1 MIELIRLSWVFFKI
15 GLFCWGGGLVI
26 IPMVEREVVWKYGWL
41 TEHEFVDAVTLGQI
55 TPGPVVISAAFIG
68 YKACGAQGAVAA
80 TASVILPSFILV
92 CLAAKA
98 VKRFEQN
105 RWLMGFFNGARVA
118 VIGTVFDAALSIG
131 RTALTDAGTVVILLL
146 SLVLLLNYRLS
157 PLWLLLGAGCLGV
170 VIS

>member
-1 MIELIRLSWVFFKI
+1 MIELIRLAWVFFKI
-15 GLFCWGGGLVI
+15 GTFCWGGGLVI

-68 YKACGAQGAVAA
+68 YKAAGSAGAITATIAVI
-80 TASVILPSFILV
+80 VPSYVMI

-98 VKRFEQN
+98 VDKFRNN

-118 VIGTVFDAALSIG
+118 VIGTVFDAAISIG
-131 RTALTDAGTVVILLL
+131 RTAVSDAAAVAILVFGLIF
-146 SLVLLLNYRLS
+146 LVHYRVS
-157 PLWLLLGAGCLGV
+157 PIWLLIAAGLTGV
-170 VIS
+170 LAL